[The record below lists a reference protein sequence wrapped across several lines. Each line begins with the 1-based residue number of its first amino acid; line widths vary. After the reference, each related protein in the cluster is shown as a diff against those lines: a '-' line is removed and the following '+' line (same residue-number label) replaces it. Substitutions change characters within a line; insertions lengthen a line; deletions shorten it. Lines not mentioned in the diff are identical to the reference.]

1 MMPRRIHVHNPGGT
15 KSLFNYR
22 IIEIEL
28 EPTLGSDQ
36 KLNRRVHLKLLEVL
50 TFSLATVVSPVY
62 R

>member
-1 MMPRRIHVHNPGGT
+1 MMPRRIHVHNSRGT
-15 KSLFNYR
+15 KSLFNYG

-28 EPTLGSDQ
+28 EPTLGSDW

-50 TFSLATVVSPVY
+50 TFFLATVVSPVY